1 LDTKELCIDAIDC
14 LMSVLPGVEVANPRY
29 SYILA
34 LRDSAQADVRR
45 AIRLA
50 CTPKRKAKK

>member
-1 LDTKELCIDAIDC
+1 
-14 LMSVLPGVEVANPRY
+14 MSVLPGVEVANPRY